1 VDYKDFP
8 LLDWGWIKE
17 LCEHGVRTAC
27 GTHQWSAMGTSN
39 FCGPQF
45 HGMWWDVAWHRR
57 MTELIHSTPLPR
69 A

>member
-1 VDYKDFP
+1 MVDYKDFP
-8 LLDWGWIKE
+8 LLEWGWIKE

-45 HGMWWDVAWHRR
+45 TACGA
-57 MTELIHSTPLPR
+57 TSPGT
-69 A
+69 AG